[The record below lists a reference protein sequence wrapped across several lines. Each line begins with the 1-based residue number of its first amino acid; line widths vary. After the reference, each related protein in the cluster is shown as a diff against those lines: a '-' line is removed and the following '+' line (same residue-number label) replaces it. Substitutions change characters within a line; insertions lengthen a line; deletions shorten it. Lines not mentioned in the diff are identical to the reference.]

1 MATVFR
7 LITVFGR
14 RSHGKLAEIGAT
26 ENAVNKEGGLAPS
39 CGH

>member
-1 MATVFR
+1 

-14 RSHGKLAEIGAT
+14 RSHGKLAGIGTT

-39 CGH
+39 YGH